1 MNLYNEY
8 IKEIEERKVQGLHPK
23 PIDSAELLSEIIEQ
37 IKEVNSPNRKDCLHF
52 LYIIHCLEQPVLL
65 VKRLIS

>member
-8 IKEIEERKVQGLHPK
+8 IKEIEERKGQGLHPK

-37 IKEVNSPNRKDCLHF
+37 IKEAESSNRKDFRYLDRRTC
-52 LYIIHCLEQPVLL
+52 
-65 VKRLIS
+65 